1 MEKKNAQNKDRK
13 ERTCLKCGKLFI
25 SNSAGNRICGGC
37 NIDNLKLSKQQGSNG
52 AKPILGHREY
62 TE

>member
-1 MEKKNAQNKDRK
+1 MKTENAQNEHCK
-13 ERTCLKCGKLFI
+13 ERACLKCGKLFM
-25 SNSAGNRICGGC
+25 SKSAGNRLCGGC
-37 NIDNLKLSKQQGSNG
+37 NIDNLKLSKQQGRNG